1 VDVHLAT
8 EAQLLAILANGQ
20 FVVTIED
27 GAVIH
32 LHNARAFFQITA
44 GSLGLLSAFRLCADY
59 TANTAT
65 QCAPS
70 RHVSATDA
78 AGSFFTYAADSS
90 SARAFGHALASPGN
104 RAG

>member
-8 EAQLLAILANGQ
+8 EAELLAILANGQ

-27 GAVIH
+27 GAVVH
-32 LHNARAFFQITA
+32 LHNAKAFFQITA
-44 GSLGLLSAFRLCADY
+44 GSLASLSAAGFCPNR
-59 TANTAT
+59 TANAAT
-65 QCAPS
+65 HCAPA
-70 RHVSATDA
+70 RHVSATDG